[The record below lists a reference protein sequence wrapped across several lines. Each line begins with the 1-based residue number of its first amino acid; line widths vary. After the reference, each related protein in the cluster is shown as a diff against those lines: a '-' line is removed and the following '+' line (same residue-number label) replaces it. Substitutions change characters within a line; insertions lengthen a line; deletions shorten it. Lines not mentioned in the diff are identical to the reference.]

1 MSEEGICP
9 QCKKKDLSYKV
20 LEHGMKDGEVY
31 YPVECSNCGF
41 IGREYYSLKFVTTI
55 DDEGE
60 EV

>member
-9 QCKKKDLSYKV
+9 QCKTRSLTYGVRMS
-20 LEHGMKDGEVY
+20 GMTMEEVF

-41 IGREYYSLKFVTTI
+41 IGREYYRLEFVSSVN
-55 DDEGE
+55 DEGE